1 MLNRISL
8 GIIILICACQ
18 VDKEPSSESIQWQGF
33 EAGVFDEA
41 KKTKKLVFLEIGANW
56 CHWCHVMDDS
66 TYSDKK
72 VQAYLNE
79 NFILCREDQDERPD
93 LYAAYKKWGWP
104 AIVVFDENAETLLLL
119 KGFQEKSKFLSILKK
134 VVENPIPIVSET
146 EDSVGTNPPSEI
158 SLFERKHKTTLDYTQ
173 GGMLSVNRSLFSTT
187 FLYAL
192 ARANEDDSLKKWADL
207 TLQNS
212 YKLVDP
218 VWSGVYQYSAKR
230 SWDHPHYEK
239 LLRIQSDYIV
249 AYSVYGATTNS
260 TEAIKKAKEIYGY
273 CQRFLKTDN
282 PLFYNSQNADLKS
295 GEHSEDYYALNEEAR
310 LALGTP
316 SVDKRIYLKENAGL
330 IVALAKLGAASDRI
344 EYVVKGIQMT
354 DYILKNYKAK
364 NGLFCREQGNESLF
378 SLADNS
384 AFLEVLM
391 TYYQL
396 TGNQVYLDEAKNLG
410 LKIIQSFNSPKGL
423 SATKGTTPLP
433 PVIVG
438 KDNLEGIMRLNF
450 LAYLS
455 GDDAFKKFS
464 KETFDKLNLSE
475 TSTMDIPNSLV
486 VQTKEQLASEPFQ
499 VKLISNGQIEVQKRA
514 FLSELLVQPEPYLI
528 FKELAVDKMTA
539 EESEMFGTV
548 EAGTLFMCTSSYCS
562 APIRKRSELRTF
574 LNEQK

>member
-8 GIIILICACQ
+8 GIIILVCACQ
-18 VDKEPSSESIQWQGF
+18 VNKEPSSESIQWQGF
-33 EAGVFDEA
+33 EAGVFDVA

-72 VQAYLNE
+72 VQTYLNE

-104 AIVVFDENAETLLLL
+104 AIVVFNDNAETLLLL
-119 KGFQEKSKFLSILKK
+119 KGFQEKSKFLSILQK

-146 EDSVGTNPPSEI
+146 EDSIGTNPPSEI
-158 SLFERKHKTTLDYTQ
+158 SLFEREHKTTLDYTQ

-230 SWDHPHYEK
+230 SWDDPHYEK
-239 LLRIQSDYIV
+239 LLRVQSDYIV

-260 TEAIKKAKEIYGY
+260 PEAIKKAKEIYGY

-310 LALGTP
+310 LELGTP

-330 IVALAKLGAASDRI
+330 ILALAKLGAASDQL
-344 EYVVKGIQMT
+344 EYVAKGIQMT
-354 DYILKNYKAK
+354 DYILKNYKSK
-364 NGLFCREQGNESLF
+364 NGLFCRERGNESLF

-396 TGNQVYLDEAKNLG
+396 TGNKVYLDEAQNLG

-433 PVIVG
+433 PAIVG

-450 LAYLS
+450 LAYLT
-455 GDDAFKKFS
+455 GDEVYKKFA
-464 KETFDKLNLSE
+464 KETFGKLNLSG
-475 TSTMDIPNSLV
+475 TSTMDLTKSLV
-486 VQTKEQLASEPFQ
+486 IQTKKQLESEPFQ
-499 VKLISNGQIEVQKRA
+499 VKLISNGQIDEQKRA
-514 FLSELLVQPEPYLI
+514 FLSEILVQPEPYLI
-528 FKELAVDKMTA
+528 FKELAVDEMTA

-548 EAGTLFMCTSSYCS
+548 EPGTLFMCTSSYCS